1 MPVKTYNFI
10 GLALTVIF
18 NFKHKLCHI
27 LFFYSEKKTNS
38 KRHEHYKITRLEGSN
53 QMPYNEFDIIY
64 QVTNEAWLL
73 SFMKKINDEP
83 EKPTQKSNKKKQIRL
98 KLGKVAS

>member
-10 GLALTVIF
+10 GRALTVIF

-27 LFFYSEKKTNS
+27 LFFFILKEKMNP
-38 KRHEHYKITRLEGSN
+38 KRHEHYKITRMEGSN

-64 QVTNEAWLL
+64 QVTNEA
-73 SFMKKINDEP
+73 SKHG
-83 EKPTQKSNKKKQIRL
+83 S
-98 KLGKVAS
+98 

>member
-1 MPVKTYNFI
+1 M
-10 GLALTVIF
+10 
-18 NFKHKLCHI
+18 
-27 LFFYSEKKTNS
+27 
-38 KRHEHYKITRLEGSN
+38 EGSN

-83 EKPTQKSNKKKQIRL
+83 EKPTQKKQQQQKKNK
-98 KLGKVAS
+98 